1 MERES
6 QTVPVKRPEENVVA
20 APPAQGG
27 PDVDLWPGL
36 VALTRGKFPAVHPF
50 LSNPAAVQGR
60 LENDVL
66 TLWVDN
72 EFTKNMVGGAHI
84 LEELA
89 RLATE
94 QTGSPVRCIVKVG
107 KAPART
113 EAPSGAEHDNLDDL
127 LAMGRQFD
135 NIIIEE

>member
-1 MERES
+1 MPVEQMEES
-6 QTVPVKRPEENVVA
+6 TES
-20 APPAQGG
+20 APPAQNKAGT
-27 PDVDLWPGL
+27 DLWPGL
-36 VALTRGKFPAVHPF
+36 VALTRGKFPAVYPF
-50 LSNPAAVQGR
+50 LSNPSAVQGR
-60 LENDVL
+60 LENGVL

-89 RLATE
+89 RLASE
-94 QTGSPVRCIVKVG
+94 QTGSPVRCAVKVG
-107 KAPART
+107 KAPAQD
-113 EAPSGAEHDNLDDL
+113 ENSSGAEHDNLDDL